1 MAEENKEIS
10 PALQQYLD
18 EKKITDRY
26 GPHWGSSVI
35 LKMKLDHMT
44 YEQAVLATAKEVNAP
59 GQLKRDADSFK
70 IDPVL
75 RAMGYSNWNDFQNKR
90 LNRDSDQYWA
100 KMGPHQEPM
109 YDDDGNVMVDDEGK
123 PYTRTVDELWDE
135 AVAAGIIKPGMN
147 EEQAK
152 AAYDRFKQQLFQM
165 DQDYYREGLVK
176 EYEKENPTQS
186 LLMKIVYPNL
196 YSRITDDIRTG
207 EGPTSWGDM
216 GAGDI
221 ATMAAD
227 VGANVAP
234 TLGGVSGNA
243 AFKLAGRGKLLPT
256 SSSNTL
262 RMALGGAEGG
272 AWDLIGRAAGTDND
286 VGLTDL
292 LEVPLMASLNAVATR
307 SAAKKLSNVVEDAG
321 NMGPQKVAKSKNILK
336 QAADVIENAG
346 DDPVLAAGDELAA
359 IMNDVPEI
367 GSGIVTRDEL
377 EKLRKLRQE
386 YRFFDPDPNVYL
398 KEAENARQSA
408 VANPAL
414 QAELEEQLKWTPKE
428 HHEEQITDFWGDKI
442 NDASTD
448 IQNKISEKAY
458 IKHYLDRYGLFDD
471 ATDGVW
477 DRLVHSNI
485 AKSALPGAATTE
497 WSLDKAIRADQ
508 AQSIVEAVL
517 SGRTPRKGYL
527 ADNPWSYGSDIDA
540 LLKMRKDFPA
550 LAEWYEGLKVN
561 KKTKNPNTPIKK
573 TDPRAVFKVAEP
585 GIAGNVIKSAVLNP
599 LSAGAYDVGRYNLV
613 TVPNMEDS
621 EGKLE
626 QLLKQKPDGIRAY
639 ATGASQF
646 ILPNDQALT
655 PTELKLLETMNP
667 SNETLLQSINELEK
681 ERKQSEKP
689 KFRTGTAAAGIR
701 G

>member
-186 LLMKIVYPNL
+186 LLMKIVYPNM
-196 YSRITDDIRTG
+196 YSRLTDDIRTG

-216 GAGDI
+216 GAGDWLTL
-221 ATMAAD
+221 ASD
-227 VGANVAP
+227 VGTNIAP
-234 TLGGVSGNA
+234 TVGGVTGNVT
-243 AFKLAGRGKLLPT
+243 FKVANKGKLLPT
-256 SSSNTL
+256 TASNTG
-262 RMALGGAEGG
+262 RMMLGGAEGG
-272 AWDLIGRAAGTDND
+272 AYDIIGRALGTNED

-292 LEVPLMASLNAVATR
+292 LEMPMMAALNGVAMR
-307 SAAKKLSNVVEDAG
+307 SAAKKASNVVEDAG
-321 NMGPQKVAKSKNILK
+321 NLGGTKVSKSKNIFKSL
-336 QAADVIENAG
+336 ADNIENAAE
-346 DDPVLAAGDELAA
+346 DPVLAAGDELAA
-359 IMNDVPEI
+359 ITNVPDYTKGFVSRETMEKLHALRNSAI
-367 GSGIVTRDEL
+367 GKEFTPEELMAQAQLQRNAMRTNPEVLAEL
-377 EKLRKLRQE
+377 EKTLA
-386 YRFFDPDPNVYL
+386 NVAPEQ
-398 KEAENARQSA
+398 KARVEAEFWGMKDNEVVDAVFGKAQEMKHLQSELDHLGLLDDEDWIKLVDNFTSYKDLPGERPA
-408 VANPAL
+408 V
-414 QAELEEQLKWTPKE
+414 WTPEAEAKASQAKE
-428 HHEEQITDFWGDKI
+428 IVQEILGGGTF
-442 NDASTD
+442 
-448 IQNKISEKAY
+448 
-458 IKHYLDRYGLFDD
+458 R
-471 ATDGVW
+471 DGV
-477 DRLVHSNI
+477 LGGNAF
-485 AKSALPGAATTE
+485 AKSSAPDIRVMRQRE
-497 WSLDKAIRADQ
+497 YPAI
-508 AQSIVEAVL
+508 S
-517 SGRTPRKGYL
+517 
-527 ADNPWSYGSDIDA
+527 N
-540 LLKMRKDFPA
+540 
-550 LAEWYEGLKVN
+550 WYDGLKID
-561 KKTKNPNTPIKK
+561 TKPKDPYHPIKK
-573 TDPRAVFKVAEP
+573 PNPTAVVKVAEP
-585 GIAGNVIKSAVLNP
+585 GVAANVIKSAIINP
-599 LSAGAYDVGRYNLV
+599 GALAAYDVGRYNMV

-655 PTELKLLETMNP
+655 PTELKLLETLNP
-667 SNETLLQSINELEK
+667 SNETLIQSINELEK